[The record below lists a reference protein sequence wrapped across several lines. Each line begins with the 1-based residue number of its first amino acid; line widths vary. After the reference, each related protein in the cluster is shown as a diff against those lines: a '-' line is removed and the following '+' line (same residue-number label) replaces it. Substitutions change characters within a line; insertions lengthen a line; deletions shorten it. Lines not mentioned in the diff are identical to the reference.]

1 MATTF
6 FINTKKDA
14 GFASLFVRLQS
25 RKLKINYKAA
35 SPIEVDIQK
44 WNNSLKGDTQ
54 LRNYRRSN
62 PELFKMLDSIQK
74 SLDSIL
80 FNETKISLEEFK
92 KVIYDIAF
100 EEERVKARKSEEER
114 KAAEAAA
121 NRMTL
126 NKFIDL
132 YVQEISSGERQTSK
146 GMNFKPGTVRAV
158 KQPLEKFKQFQEE
171 AGREIDFEDVDLEFY
186 KQFGNFLKKE
196 NYAANSI
203 AKCFKQI
210 KTVMGVAESEGYHT
224 NVKYKDKRFKSSMQ
238 DIDSIYLTMED
249 LYAMQSIDFSQLQPC
264 YEQAMDIFMIGV
276 WSAQRVSDYNRIS
289 ESNVKRIRT
298 QVIENN
304 KIVDRELVYLDIV
317 QKKTGAKVSIPC
329 NAALRGILEK
339 YNYQLPHIWEQ
350 HLNDYIKKI
359 GELAGLTNFVDI
371 TSTKGGKVEVIK
383 VPKYKLIHTHTARRT
398 GATLMYLAGVDIYD
412 IMKITGHASPA
423 MLKKYI
429 KADSL
434 EVATKISAKYDYFR

>member
-1 MATTF
+1 ME
-6 FINTKKDA
+6 K
-14 GFASLFVRLQS
+14 
-25 RKLKINYKAA
+25 
-35 SPIEVDIQK
+35 
-44 WNNSLKGDTQ
+44 
-54 LRNYRRSN
+54 
-62 PELFKMLDSIQK
+62 
-74 SLDSIL
+74 
-80 FNETKISLEEFK
+80 FK

-158 KQPLEKFKQFQEE
+158 KQPLEKFKQFQED

-186 KQFGNFLKKE
+186 KQFGNFLRKE
-196 NYAANSI
+196 NYAVNSI

-298 QVIENN
+298 QVIENS

-359 GELAGLTNFVDI
+359 GELAGLTNLVDI
-371 TSTKGGKVEVIK
+371 TSTKGG
-383 VPKYKLIHTHTARRT
+383 ARLR
-398 GATLMYLAGVDIYD
+398 
-412 IMKITGHASPA
+412 
-423 MLKKYI
+423 
-429 KADSL
+429 
-434 EVATKISAKYDYFR
+434 